1 MAVETVLGNI
11 SNAAKGLVILF
22 SSMAPFVE
30 NKGSILLAAA
40 LHLNGIL
47 LISQVRLDLFY
58 RFRFCC
64 IRGKGEK
71 AA

>member
-30 NKGSILLAAA
+30 NKGSIFLRR
-40 LHLNGIL
+40 H
-47 LISQVRLDLFY
+47 
-58 RFRFCC
+58 CT
-64 IRGKGEK
+64 
-71 AA
+71 